1 MEFLQ
6 ELFLTGFLSL
16 IFAFL
21 LAKLVSMASAG
32 DADESESVLR
42 PGKEFDG
49 GVVTEE
55 RTFEGRLNNPGL
67 QTEDKVEF
75 IGETVKIDQHERE
88 LVREKMEM
96 VHGSKEFE
104 MGSSREV
111 EVYEDN
117 HLRVEEETL
126 KQEVEVRGLPQ
137 DKLIEERSDKEEMT
151 NHAFYS
157 GQLKEEMAP
166 TEDDQLE
173 ANLVEE
179 SHGKLENHKNNIE
192 LAKDDDILF
201 KDQQLGLAGHELYQ
215 ENAAEVAERSRQNDD
230 KEVLFSDED
239 DWEGIERTEVEKLFS
254 AAAAFVGSPCNNDRL
269 SNVDSDVQ
277 MLLYGL
283 HKVATEGPCHE
294 PQPMALKVSARAK
307 WNAWQQL
314 GNMSPE
320 EAMDQYITLLSDTV
334 PGWKGESPGGHNKQE
349 YLEGRTPGLGAFPL
363 KLGSE
368 GNQRNP
374 SLVAKGMRLQTE
386 TLWTGI
392 TTQSNLIR

>member
-307 WNAWQQL
+307 W
-314 GNMSPE
+314 
-320 EAMDQYITLLSDTV
+320 Y
-334 PGWKGESPGGHNKQE
+334 
-349 YLEGRTPGLGAFPL
+349 
-363 KLGSE
+363 
-368 GNQRNP
+368 
-374 SLVAKGMRLQTE
+374 
-386 TLWTGI
+386 
-392 TTQSNLIR
+392 